1 MYCSKCGK
9 QIESGIICD
18 ECLAKDQVR
27 VESAPQKTYVVI
39 NNNEPRENEDR
50 MLGFGKALSSTILS
64 FVGVIFAVVAYVFAM
79 MGATVLDNSFGAGA
93 IALAV
98 CSLPFLIISL
108 VQGLKSIGLFKR
120 TVGKK
125 PIATLILGING
136 TYTAAM
142 GLLFALLS
150 LLLGMMLL

>member
-1 MYCSKCGK
+1 
-9 QIESGIICD
+9 
-18 ECLAKDQVR
+18 
-27 VESAPQKTYVVI
+27 
-39 NNNEPRENEDR
+39 

-64 FVGVIFAVVAYVFAM
+64 FVGVIFAVVAYFFALI
-79 MGATVLDNSFGAGA
+79 GATALDDSIGAGV
-93 IALAV
+93 IAVVV
-98 CSLPFLIISL
+98 CSLPFLIISF

>member
-1 MYCSKCGK
+1 MYCTKCGK

-18 ECLAKDQVR
+18 ECLAKDQVI

-64 FVGVIFAVVAYVFAM
+64 FVGAIFAIGAYVFAM
-79 MGATVLDNSFGAGA
+79 MGDMVGEDDGAGV
-93 IALAV
+93 IALVV

-142 GLLFALLS
+142 GLHFALVS
-150 LLLGMMLL
+150 LLRGIMLL

>member
-18 ECLAKDQVR
+18 ECLAKDQAR
-27 VESAPQKTYVVI
+27 VEFTPQQTYVVI
-39 NNNEPRENEDR
+39 NNNEPKENEDR

-64 FVGVIFAVVAYVFAM
+64 FVGIIFACVAYFFAL
-79 MGATVLDNSFGAGA
+79 MGDSVGEDNAA
-93 IALAV
+93 VVIALV
-98 CSLPFLIISL
+98 IVSLPFLIISF

-150 LLLGMMLL
+150 LLLGIMLI